1 MGERLENALAKL
13 PKVRLVRNKKR
24 LGLIKTRLIG
34 AQLARSPTI
43 TFVDSHVEFNDG
55 WLEPLL
61 QRVSKNQNV
70 YAVPVIAVID
80 NKTFEFKHD
89 PMSEP
94 QIGVFDWTMSFRWK
108 HPDARQGV
116 YSDSI
121 ASPAMAGGI
130 YTVSRETFFRLGGY
144 DDQMKVWI

>member
-55 WLEPLL
+55 WPEIGKE
-61 QRVSKNQNV
+61 SIDSNQLNH
-70 YAVPVIAVID
+70 
-80 NKTFEFKHD
+80 F
-89 PMSEP
+89 S
-94 QIGVFDWTMSFRWK
+94 
-108 HPDARQGV
+108 
-116 YSDSI
+116 
-121 ASPAMAGGI
+121 
-130 YTVSRETFFRLGGY
+130 
-144 DDQMKVWI
+144 